1 MLYRYEL
8 EFDGERQEIGFLQGM
23 CELDLDDE
31 TSDELTRRLDSFLPF
46 PSIPMKSTR
55 SFFTEEGIK
64 FFHDDIVNIINEYER
79 QGVFDVTV
87 GLLSET
93 NLKDDDIL
101 YSDNFQIVVKDHI
114 MEVVQWEKNMNQ
126 KS

>member
-8 EFDGERQEIGFLQGM
+8 EFQGELQDVGFLQGM

-31 TSDELTRRLDSFLPF
+31 TSDCLTSRFDTFLPL
-46 PSIPMKSTR
+46 PPIPIRNTR
-55 SFFTEEGIK
+55 SFFTEKGNEY
-64 FFHDDIVNIINEYER
+64 FHKDIMNIVNEFHR
-79 QGVFDVTV
+79 QGAFNVVV

-93 NLKDDDIL
+93 ELNGEDIV
-101 YSDNFQIVVKDHI
+101 YSDEFQIIVKEHI
-114 MEVVQWEKNMNQ
+114 MERVQWKKCMNQ

>member
-31 TSDELTRRLDSFLPF
+31 TSDELTRRLDSFLLF

-55 SFFTEEGIK
+55 SFFTEEGMK
-64 FFHDDIVNIINEYER
+64 FFHNDIVNIINEYER
-79 QGVFDVTV
+79 QGVFAVTV